1 MDAACGFYNPSD
13 NLEAA
18 TVRATSGILARFNQ
32 ATIDAPHPLSP
43 AEAPGLGRL
52 IRSTHAH
59 QVSSKQLKSK
69 QVNFTKVIRTTAL
82 ASH

>member
-1 MDAACGFYNPSD
+1 MEAACGLFNSSA

-18 TVRATSGILARFNQ
+18 AAPATSGILARFNQ
-32 ATIDAPHPLSP
+32 ATIDPPHPLSP

-59 QVSSKQLKSK
+59 QVASKQLKSI
-69 QVNFTKVIRTTAL
+69 QVNFTKVTRATAL
-82 ASH
+82 ASQ